1 MTNRHN
7 NHDADPWAEARAM
20 LDMPGGMLNIAY
32 EALDRHVIHGQAP
45 GRRRDP
51 ASAGHRRGRAR
62 DAGAG
67 LMGSFTMP
75 SLGADMEAGTLVEWL
90 VKPGD
95 EVHRG
100 DAIAVVETQ
109 KGAIE
114 IECFEDGK
122 VLELQ
127 ADLGATLPV
136 GAPLALILGPG
147 ETEPESKEPE
157 APAIA
162 AKSEAV
168 PAPAIA
174 GKPEAAPGHVDADK
188 TGVTPTSAVA
198 GQAKAASGPA
208 VAAPLP
214 GGAAAASPAA
224 RVRAR
229 ELGIDLATVTG
240 SGPAGAVLLTDLE
253 AVKPTAG
260 PTQTASP
267 MLEMRKAIAAAMAR
281 SKQTIPHFYL
291 SETIDVQPA
300 LAWTEAQ
307 NADRPPSD
315 RLLLGALFVRA
326 TALAAA
332 KVPSVNGQ
340 FVDGSLCPSD
350 PVNAGI
356 AVALRGGG
364 LVAPALIDAGAMSVD
379 ETMAGMRD
387 LVFRARAGRLRSSE
401 MTEGTIT
408 ISSLGET
415 GAEAMAGV
423 IFPPQVALVGLGAPK
438 LRPWVVDGAV
448 VPRTVVTLTLSVDHR
463 ASDGRQAAR
472 FIAEFQSLIASPEAL

>member
-1 MTNRHN
+1 
-7 NHDADPWAEARAM
+7 
-20 LDMPGGMLNIAY
+20 
-32 EALDRHVIHGQAP
+32 
-45 GRRRDP
+45 
-51 ASAGHRRGRAR
+51 
-62 DAGAG
+62 
-67 LMGSFTMP
+67 MP

-147 ETEPESKEPE
+147 ETAPESKEPE
-157 APAIA
+157 ALAVA
-162 AKSEAV
+162 AKPEAV

-174 GKPEAAPGHVDADK
+174 GKPEAAPSHVVADK
-188 TGVTPTSAVA
+188 PEATP
-198 GQAKAASGPA
+198 GPA
-208 VAAPLP
+208 VAAPLAS
-214 GGAAAASPAA
+214 GATAASPAA

-253 AVKPTAG
+253 ARNTAAARA
-260 PTQTASP
+260 QTASP
-267 MLEMRKAIAAAMAR
+267 MVDMRKAIAAAMAR

-300 LAWTEAQ
+300 LTSMDAR
-307 NADRPPSD
+307 NADRAPSD

-340 FVDGSLCPSD
+340 FVDGSLRPSER
-350 PVNAGI
+350 VNAGV

-364 LVAPALIDAGAMSVD
+364 LVAPALIDADAMSLD

-387 LVFRARAGRLRSSE
+387 LVSRARAGRLRSSE

-408 ISSLGET
+408 ISSLGGT

-448 VPRTVVTLTLSVDHR
+448 APRTVVTLTLSVDHR

-472 FIAEFQSLIASPEAL
+472 FIAEFQCHIASPETL

>member
-1 MTNRHN
+1 
-7 NHDADPWAEARAM
+7 
-20 LDMPGGMLNIAY
+20 
-32 EALDRHVIHGQAP
+32 
-45 GRRRDP
+45 
-51 ASAGHRRGRAR
+51 
-62 DAGAG
+62 
-67 LMGSFTMP
+67 MGIFAMP

-100 DAIAVVETQ
+100 DVVAVVETQ

-114 IECFEDGK
+114 IECFQDGK
-122 VLELQ
+122 VQELQ

-147 ETEPESKEPE
+147 ETAPEPKKPK
-157 APAIA
+157 APAVA
-162 AKSEAV
+162 A
-168 PAPAIA
+168 
-174 GKPEAAPGHVDADK
+174 KPEAAPNEVVADK
-188 TGVTPTSAVA
+188 P
-198 GQAKAASGPA
+198 KAAPGPA
-208 VAAPLP
+208 VAATLP
-214 GGAAAASPAA
+214 RSATAASPAA
-224 RVRAR
+224 RLRAR

-253 AVKPTAG
+253 APKSAATRG
-260 PTQTASP
+260 QTAAP
-267 MLEMRKAIAAAMAR
+267 MAEMRRAIAAAMVR

-291 SETIDVQPA
+291 SETIDVQ
-300 LAWTEAQ
+300 LAHEWVDAR
-307 NADRPPSD
+307 NADRLPSD

-332 KVPSVNGQ
+332 KVASVNGRY
-340 FVDGSLCPSD
+340 VDGAFCPSD
-350 PVNAGI
+350 RVNAGI

-387 LVFRARAGRLRSSE
+387 LVLRARAGRLRSSE
-401 MTEGTIT
+401 LTDGSIT

-438 LRPWVVDGAV
+438 LRPWVVNGAV

-463 ASDGRQAAR
+463 VSDGRQAAR
-472 FIAEFQSLIASPEAL
+472 FIAEFQSRIASPETL

>member
-1 MTNRHN
+1 
-7 NHDADPWAEARAM
+7 
-20 LDMPGGMLNIAY
+20 
-32 EALDRHVIHGQAP
+32 
-45 GRRRDP
+45 
-51 ASAGHRRGRAR
+51 
-62 DAGAG
+62 
-67 LMGSFTMP
+67 MGSFAMP

-100 DAIAVVETQ
+100 DVIAVVETQ

-114 IECFEDGK
+114 IECFQDGK

-157 APAIA
+157 APAVA
-162 AKSEAV
+162 AKPEAV
-168 PAPAIA
+168 PAPATA
-174 GKPEAAPGHVDADK
+174 GNPEAAPGHVVPDK
-188 TGVTPTSAVA
+188 PEATPRPAVA
-198 GQAKAASGPA
+198 GEAKAAPGPT

-214 GGAAAASPAA
+214 GGATAASPAA
-224 RVRAR
+224 RVGAH

-253 AVKPTAG
+253 APKPTAAKEE
-260 PTQTASP
+260 TAAP
-267 MLEMRKAIAAAMAR
+267 MVEMRKAIAAAMAR

-300 LAWTEAQ
+300 LDWMEAQ
-307 NADRPPSD
+307 NTDRAPSD
-315 RLLLGALFVRA
+315 RLLLAALFVRA

-332 KVPSVNGQ
+332 TVPSLNGQ

-350 PVNAGI
+350 RVNAGI

-364 LVAPALIDAGAMSVD
+364 LVAPALIDASAMTLD
-379 ETMAGMRD
+379 EAMKGLRD
-387 LVFRARAGRLRSSE
+387 LVSRARAGRLRSTE
-401 MTEGTIT
+401 LTEGTIT
-408 ISSLGET
+408 ISSLGAV

-423 IFPPQVALVGLGAPK
+423 IFSPQVALVGLGAPK
-438 LRPWVVDGAV
+438 LRPWVVDGVV
-448 VPRTVVTLTLSVDHR
+448 VPRSVVCLTLSVDHR
-463 ASDGRQAAR
+463 VSDGRQAGR
-472 FIAEFQSLIASPEAL
+472 FIAEFQSLIASPETL

>member
-1 MTNRHN
+1 
-7 NHDADPWAEARAM
+7 
-20 LDMPGGMLNIAY
+20 
-32 EALDRHVIHGQAP
+32 
-45 GRRRDP
+45 
-51 ASAGHRRGRAR
+51 
-62 DAGAG
+62 
-67 LMGSFTMP
+67 MGSFTMP

-147 ETEPESKEPE
+147 ETAPESKEPE
-157 APAIA
+157 ALAVA
-162 AKSEAV
+162 AKPEAV

-174 GKPEAAPGHVDADK
+174 GKPEAAPSHVVADK
-188 TGVTPTSAVA
+188 PEATP
-198 GQAKAASGPA
+198 GPA
-208 VAAPLP
+208 VAAPLAS
-214 GGAAAASPAA
+214 GATAASPAA

-253 AVKPTAG
+253 ARNTAAARA
-260 PTQTASP
+260 QTASP
-267 MLEMRKAIAAAMAR
+267 MVDMRKAIAAAMAR

-300 LAWTEAQ
+300 LTSMDAR
-307 NADRPPSD
+307 NADRAPSD

-340 FVDGSLCPSD
+340 FVDGSLRPSER
-350 PVNAGI
+350 VNAGV

-364 LVAPALIDAGAMSVD
+364 LVAPALIDADAMSLD

-387 LVFRARAGRLRSSE
+387 LVSRARAGRLRSSE

-408 ISSLGET
+408 ISSLGGT

-448 VPRTVVTLTLSVDHR
+448 APRTVVTLTLSVDHR

-472 FIAEFQSLIASPEAL
+472 FIAEFQCHIASPETL

>member
-1 MTNRHN
+1 
-7 NHDADPWAEARAM
+7 
-20 LDMPGGMLNIAY
+20 
-32 EALDRHVIHGQAP
+32 
-45 GRRRDP
+45 
-51 ASAGHRRGRAR
+51 
-62 DAGAG
+62 
-67 LMGSFTMP
+67 MGSFTMP

-147 ETEPESKEPE
+147 ETAPESKEPE
-157 APAIA
+157 ALAVA
-162 AKSEAV
+162 AKPEAV

-174 GKPEAAPGHVDADK
+174 GKPEAAPSHVVADK
-188 TGVTPTSAVA
+188 PEATP
-198 GQAKAASGPA
+198 GPA
-208 VAAPLP
+208 VAAPLAS
-214 GGAAAASPAA
+214 GATAASPAA

-240 SGPAGAVLLTDLE
+240 SGPAGAVLLRDLE
-253 AVKPTAG
+253 ARNTAAARA
-260 PTQTASP
+260 QTASP
-267 MLEMRKAIAAAMAR
+267 MVDMRKAIAAAMAR

-300 LAWTEAQ
+300 LTWMDAR
-307 NADRPPSD
+307 NADRAPSD

-340 FVDGSLCPSD
+340 FVDGSLRPSER
-350 PVNAGI
+350 VNAGV

-364 LVAPALIDAGAMSVD
+364 LVAPALIDADAMSLD

-387 LVFRARAGRLRSSE
+387 LVSRARAGRLRSSE

-408 ISSLGET
+408 ISSLGGT

-448 VPRTVVTLTLSVDHR
+448 APRTVVTLTLSVDHR

-472 FIAEFQSLIASPEAL
+472 FIAEFQCHIASPETL